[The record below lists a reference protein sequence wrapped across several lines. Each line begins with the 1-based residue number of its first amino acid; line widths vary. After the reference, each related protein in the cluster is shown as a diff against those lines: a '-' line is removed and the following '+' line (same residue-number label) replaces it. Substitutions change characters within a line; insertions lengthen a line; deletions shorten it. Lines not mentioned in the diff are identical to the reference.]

1 MTKEEPKQKLL
12 QLIHVDD
19 DEASIRVVKKMVD
32 EIAGV
37 EYKMGFTTALEALDF
52 LKNNPVDIVLLDIEM
67 PQKNGLWLSGKIKGM
82 GTRIVFVT
90 AHAGYAVSAFQ
101 ACALHYILKPVT
113 KKELEE
119 GIRRCM
125 VQKGNQMKI
134 QEEGIEELN
143 KNYLNEEAPPKRIF
157 VSNLEKMTIV
167 DLKELVC
174 IEASANYS
182 IFKMKNGEEHISS
195 KSIGIYEQ
203 ILEKHPD
210 YIRTHR
216 SYIVNKNF
224 IKAIIHSGRTISLEM
239 INNLSAEVSVYKKD
253 EVLKELMR

>member
-1 MTKEEPKQKLL
+1 MTKETSTQKLL

-19 DEASIRVVKKMVD
+19 DESSIRVVKKMID
-32 EIAGV
+32 SIDGV
-37 EYKMGFTTALEALDF
+37 EYKMGFTTAAEALEF
-52 LKNNPVDIVLLDIEM
+52 LKNNPVDIAILDIEM
-67 PQKNGLWLSGKIKGM
+67 PEHGGLWLAEQIKGM
-82 GTRIVFVT
+82 NIRIVFVT
-90 AHAGYAVSAFQ
+90 AHAGYGVSAFQ
-101 ACALHYILKPVT
+101 ACALHYILKPAA

-125 VQKGNQMKI
+125 VQGVYQKQM
-134 QEEGIEELN
+134 QEEGIEELC
-143 KNYLNEEAPPKRIF
+143 KNYLNGNTPPKRIF

-167 DLKELVC
+167 NLEELVF

-195 KSIGIYEQ
+195 KNIGTYEQ

-210 YIRTHR
+210 YLRTHR
-216 SYIVNKNF
+216 SFIVNKNF
-224 IKAIIHSGRTISLEM
+224 IKSVVHSGRTISLEM
-239 INNLSAEVSVYKKD
+239 INNLSAEVSIYKKD